1 MLELARADATT
12 PYTASAASW
21 YRFVAGLKR
30 VRAAAAAPVIRFEG
44 LAGEFLQVDWGE
56 AWVPLGTEVVRRV
69 FLAARLKYSRTLAV
83 NDRVKRA
90 PKSSRKIPPS
100 RVKDVEFR

>member
-1 MLELARADATT
+1 MKPYRGKPDVRDLREGDGDVGIKASLSGRAF
-12 PYTASAASW
+12 PNASA
-21 YRFVAGLKR
+21 VK
-30 VRAAAAAPVIRFEG
+30 P
-44 LAGEFLQVDWGE
+44 
-56 AWVPLGTEVVRRV
+56 
-69 FLAARLKYSRTLAV
+69 V